1 MAQRRHN
8 FISGAAVLAFAVA
21 VTKVLGALYK
31 IPLGNLLDKEGMAH
45 FYAAYNIYSL
55 LLVLSTAGLPLAL
68 SRLVSRAAAQGRL
81 NAQRRIFRTALALLA
96 AIGLLCSAVMCLF
109 PQWLSG
115 LLHDS
120 LAAPAIRAL
129 GPAVLF
135 VCLTSAIRGYTQG
148 LGDMT
153 PTAVSQM
160 TESAGKLVI
169 GLGLCLVLLHR
180 GADSSLCAAGAIA
193 GVTAGSL
200 LALAVL
206 AVFLL
211 RRRRI
216 VASDAP
222 PTRGIVLRELLTA
235 GIPIT
240 LGAAGMSLITLLDQ
254 GLVMSTLQNTLGYTE
269 SAATALYGEYTFGM
283 TLFALPPSFIFPVTV
298 SLVPDIAAA
307 LARGDRAA
315 AGRSTAAALKLT
327 TLVALPAGAGLSV
340 LAGPILH
347 LLYPAVPATAE
358 AAAYHLTILGIA
370 CIFVC
375 LMVAT
380 NGVLQAYGKEYIPVV
395 TLLCGGIL
403 KIVTNYLMVGDPA
416 TNVRGAPVS
425 TLYCYALIVVLNLI
439 AITRCVPERPSYFRL
454 FGRPLLITA
463 VMALAARSSYE
474 LLARVL
480 PVRWAVLPAIAAAA
494 VVYGV
499 LVLALGA
506 VTRAD
511 QPPSGF
517 VPSRPFILSARL
529 KPERSRIYGPRPSAP
544 HALDRIPQRRHRIVA
559 SERGRVCKLSAL
571 PVAHPAPLRY
581 LADRVHTPRVNV
593 YPAAPQKIDLR
604 IHTARLLLHADRAVP
619 RAPPRLY
626 PVGLRTVAV
635 HDRIF

>member
-45 FYAAYNIYSL
+45 FYAAYNIYNL

-68 SRLVSRAAAQGRL
+68 SRLVSRAAAQGRR

-96 AIGLLCSAVMCLF
+96 VIGAVCSAVMCLF
-109 PQWLSG
+109 PQVLSG

-120 LAAPAIRAL
+120 LAAP
-129 GPAVLF
+129 
-135 VCLTSAIRGYTQG
+135 AIRGYTQG

-169 GLGLCLVLLHR
+169 GLALCLLLLRR
-180 GADSSLCAAGAIA
+180 GADASLCAAGAIA

-200 LALAVL
+200 LSLAVL

-211 RRRRI
+211 RRRARI
-216 VASDAP
+216 AASDRP
-222 PTRGIVLRELLTA
+222 PARREILRELLTA

-254 GLVMSTLQNTLGYTE
+254 ALVMSTLQNTLGYTE
-269 SAATALYGEYTFGM
+269 AAATALYGEYTFGM
-283 TLFALPPSFIFPVTV
+283 TLFVLPPSFIYPVTV
-298 SLVPDIAAA
+298 SLVPDIADA

-347 LLYPAVPATAE
+347 LLYPAVPETAE
-358 AAAYHLTILGIA
+358 AAAYHLTFLGLA

-380 NGVLQAYGKEYIPVV
+380 NGVLQAYGKEYIPVF
-395 TLLCGGIL
+395 TLLCGGVL

-439 AITRCVPERPSYFRL
+439 AIARCVPERPAYLRL
-454 FGRPLLITA
+454 FAKPLLITA
-463 VMALAARSSYE
+463 VMALAARSSYG
-474 LLARVL
+474 VL
-480 PVRWAVLPAIAAAA
+480 VRCLPERWAVLPAILIAV

-499 LVLALGA
+499 LALALGA

-511 QPPSGF
+511 VIGLPKGEKIAE
-517 VPSRPFILSARL
+517 IL
-529 KPERSRIYGPRPSAP
+529 
-544 HALDRIPQRRHRIVA
+544 H
-559 SERGRVCKLSAL
+559 
-571 PVAHPAPLRY
+571 LR
-581 LADRVHTPRVNV
+581 
-593 YPAAPQKIDLR
+593 
-604 IHTARLLLHADRAVP
+604 
-619 RAPPRLY
+619 
-626 PVGLRTVAV
+626 
-635 HDRIF
+635 

>member
-45 FYAAYNIYSL
+45 FYAAYNIYNL

-68 SRLVSRAAAQGRL
+68 SRLVSRAAAQGRR

-96 AIGLLCSAVMCLF
+96 VIGAVCSAVMCLF
-109 PQWLSG
+109 PQVLSG

-120 LAAPAIRAL
+120 LAAPAIRVL

-169 GLGLCLVLLHR
+169 GLALCLLLLRR
-180 GADSSLCAAGAIA
+180 GADAPLCAAGAIA

-200 LALAVL
+200 LSLTVL

-211 RRRRI
+211 RRRARI
-216 VASDAP
+216 AASDRP
-222 PTRGIVLRELLTA
+222 PARREILRELLTA

-254 GLVMSTLQNTLGYTE
+254 ALVMSTLQNTLGYTE
-269 SAATALYGEYTFGM
+269 AAATALYGEYTFGM
-283 TLFALPPSFIFPVTV
+283 TLFVLPPSFIYPVTV
-298 SLVPDIAAA
+298 SLVPDIADA

-347 LLYPAVPATAE
+347 LLYPAVPETAE
-358 AAAYHLTILGIA
+358 AAAYHLTFLGLA

-380 NGVLQAYGKEYIPVV
+380 NGVLQAYGKEYIPVF
-395 TLLCGGIL
+395 TLLCGGVL

-416 TNVRGAPVS
+416 TGIRGAAVS
-425 TLYCYALIVVLNLI
+425 TLYCYALIAVINLAAI
-439 AITRCVPERPSYFRL
+439 ARLVPERPGYISL
-454 FGRPLLITA
+454 FAKPVLLTA
-463 VMALAARSSYE
+463 VMALAARSGYGLFCR
-474 LLARVL
+474 LL
-480 PVRWAVLPAIAAAA
+480 PERWAVLPAVLLAA
-494 VVYGV
+494 VVYV
-499 LVLALGA
+499 VLALAIGA
-506 VTRAD
+506 VTRQD
-511 QPPSGF
+511 LQT
-517 VPSRPFILSARL
+517 L
-529 KPERSRIYGPRPSAP
+529 PRG
-544 HALDRIPQRRHRIVA
+544 
-559 SERGRVCKLSAL
+559 EK
-571 PVAHPAPLRY
+571 
-581 LADRVHTPRVNV
+581 LADRLH
-593 YPAAPQKIDLR
+593 LR
-604 IHTARLLLHADRAVP
+604 
-619 RAPPRLY
+619 
-626 PVGLRTVAV
+626 
-635 HDRIF
+635 

>member
-8 FISGAAVLAFAVA
+8 FISGAAVLALAVA

-45 FYAAYNIYSL
+45 FYAAYNIYNL

-68 SRLVSRAAAQGRL
+68 SRLVSRAAAQGRR
-81 NAQRRIFRTALALLA
+81 NAQRCIFRTALALLA
-96 AIGLLCSAVMCLF
+96 VIGAVCSAVMCLF
-109 PQWLSG
+109 PQVLSG

-120 LAAPAIRAL
+120 LAAPAIRTL

-169 GLGLCLVLLHR
+169 GLALCLVLLHR

-200 LALAVL
+200 LSLTVL
-206 AVFLL
+206 TVFLL
-211 RRRRI
+211 RRRDRAA
-216 VASDAP
+216 VDVP
-222 PTRGIVLRELLTA
+222 PARSAVLRELLTA

-254 GLVMSTLQNTLGYTE
+254 ALVMSTLQNTLGYTE
-269 SAATALYGEYTFGM
+269 AAATALYGEYTFGM
-283 TLFALPPSFIFPVTV
+283 TLFALPPSFIYPVTV
-298 SLVPDIAAA
+298 SLVPDISAA
-307 LARGDRAA
+307 LARGDRPA
-315 AGRSTAAALKLT
+315 AGRSAAAALKLT
-327 TLVALPAGAGLSV
+327 TLIALPTGAGLSV
-340 LAGPILH
+340 LAGPILR
-347 LLYPAVPATAE
+347 LLYPAVPDTAA

-403 KIVTNYLMVGDPA
+403 KIITNYLMVGDPA

-425 TLYCYALIVVLNLI
+425 TLYCYGLIVVLNLI
-439 AITRCVPERPSYFRL
+439 AIARCVPERPSYLRL
-454 FGRPLLITA
+454 FARPVLITA
-463 VMALAARSSYE
+463 VMALE
-474 LLARVL
+474 
-480 PVRWAVLPAIAAAA
+480 RWAVLPAIAVAV

-506 VTRAD
+506 VTRQD
-511 QPPSGF
+511 VLDLPKGEK
-517 VPSRPFILSARL
+517 IARM
-529 KPERSRIYGPRPSAP
+529 
-544 HALDRIPQRRHRIVA
+544 
-559 SERGRVCKLSAL
+559 
-571 PVAHPAPLRY
+571 
-581 LADRVHTPRVNV
+581 
-593 YPAAPQKIDLR
+593 
-604 IHTARLLLHADRAVP
+604 LH
-619 RAPPRLY
+619 L
-626 PVGLRTVAV
+626 
-635 HDRIF
+635 H

>member
-8 FISGAAVLAFAVA
+8 FISGAAVLALAVA

-45 FYAAYNIYSL
+45 FYAAYNIYNL

-68 SRLVSRAAAQGRL
+68 SRLVSRAAAQGRR

-96 AIGLLCSAVMCLF
+96 VIGAVCSAVMCLF
-109 PQWLSG
+109 PQVLSG

-120 LAAPAIRAL
+120 LAAPAIRVL

-169 GLGLCLVLLHR
+169 GLALCLVLLHR

-200 LALAVL
+200 LSLTVL
-206 AVFLL
+206 TVFLL
-211 RRRRI
+211 RRRDRAA
-216 VASDAP
+216 VDVP
-222 PTRGIVLRELLTA
+222 PARSAVLRELLTA

-254 GLVMSTLQNTLGYTE
+254 ALVMSTLQNALGYTE
-269 SAATALYGEYTFGM
+269 AAATALYGEYTFGM
-283 TLFALPPSFIFPVTV
+283 TLFALPPSFIYPVTV
-298 SLVPDIAAA
+298 SLVPDISAA
-307 LARGDRAA
+307 LARGDRPA
-315 AGRSTAAALKLT
+315 AGRSAAAALKLT
-327 TLVALPAGAGLSV
+327 TLIALPTGAGLSV
-340 LAGPILH
+340 LAGPILR
-347 LLYPAVPATAE
+347 LLYPAVPDTAA

-403 KIVTNYLMVGDPA
+403 KIITNYLMVGDPA
-416 TNVRGAPVS
+416 TGIRGAAVS
-425 TLYCYALIVVLNLI
+425 TLYCYALIAVINLAAI
-439 AITRCVPERPSYFRL
+439 ARLVPERPGYISL
-454 FGRPLLITA
+454 FAKPVLLTA
-463 VMALAARSSYE
+463 VMALAARSGYGLFCR
-474 LLARVL
+474 LL
-480 PVRWAVLPAIAAAA
+480 PERWAVLPAVLLAA
-494 VVYGV
+494 VVYV
-499 LVLALGA
+499 VLALAIGA
-506 VTRAD
+506 VTRQD
-511 QPPSGF
+511 LQT
-517 VPSRPFILSARL
+517 
-529 KPERSRIYGPRPSAP
+529 
-544 HALDRIPQRRHRIVA
+544 
-559 SERGRVCKLSAL
+559 L
-571 PVAHPAPLRY
+571 PKGEK
-581 LADRVHTPRVNV
+581 LADRLH
-593 YPAAPQKIDLR
+593 LR
-604 IHTARLLLHADRAVP
+604 
-619 RAPPRLY
+619 
-626 PVGLRTVAV
+626 
-635 HDRIF
+635 